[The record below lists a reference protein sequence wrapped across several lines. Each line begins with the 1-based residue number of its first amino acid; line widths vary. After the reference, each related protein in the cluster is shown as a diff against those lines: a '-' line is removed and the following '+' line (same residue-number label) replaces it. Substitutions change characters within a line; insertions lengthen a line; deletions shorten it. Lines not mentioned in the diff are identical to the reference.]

1 MASIRKRGNR
11 WQVQVRRGGIKGISK
26 SFLRKADAE
35 RWCRQMEAAVDAGR
49 YEPPEAT
56 SISTVADLLKKY
68 LIQVTAKKKG
78 RVSEAYRL
86 QAIIRSPLGEIT
98 VSDIRPH
105 HIAEYKE
112 RRLLS
117 VAQPS
122 VRRELVILRHAFEVA
137 RREWSC
143 RMTANPVAEVRMP
156 GNSAPRVRRLT
167 EVEYSRLLSGAEG
180 RQWWLR
186 PMIVVAV
193 ETAMRRGEILSAR
206 WEDLNKSSSTLRI
219 PDTKTG
225 VERTIP
231 LTCQALEAIV
241 SLPASEDCIFPVSA
255 NAAQLAW
262 ERLKARQVIDDLRF
276 HDLRHEAISRF
287 FERGLSIAEV
297 ALISGHKDPRI
308 LFRYTHLRAEDV
320 AKKLQK

>member
-1 MASIRKRGNR
+1 
-11 WQVQVRRGGIKGISK
+11 
-26 SFLRKADAE
+26 
-35 RWCRQMEAAVDAGR
+35 MEATVDAGL

-56 SISTVADLLKKY
+56 SISTVADLLRKY
-68 LIQVTAKKKG
+68 LTQVTAKKKG
-78 RVSEAYRL
+78 RISEAYRL
-86 QAIIRSPLGEIT
+86 QATIRSPLGEIS
-98 VSDIRPH
+98 VSEVRPH
-105 HIAEYKE
+105 HIAEHKE

-156 GNSAPRVRRLT
+156 SNSAPRVRRLT
-167 EVEYSRLLSGAEG
+167 EAEYSRLLSGAEA

-186 PMIVVAV
+186 PLIVIAV
-193 ETAMRRGEILSAR
+193 ETAMRRGEILNAR
-206 WEDLNKSSSTLRI
+206 WEDLNKASSTLRI
-219 PDTKTG
+219 PNTKTG

-231 LTCQALEAIV
+231 LTLQALEAIA
-241 SLPASEDCIFPVSA
+241 SLPASADYIFPMSA
-255 NAAQLAW
+255 NAARLAW
-262 ERLKARQVIDDLRF
+262 ERLKARQSIYDLRF

-297 ALISGHKDPRI
+297 ALISGHKDPRM

-320 AKKLQK
+320 AKKLQNRVPCLRVQTPRGLVKPRFQK

>member
-1 MASIRKRGNR
+1 
-11 WQVQVRRGGIKGISK
+11 
-26 SFLRKADAE
+26 
-35 RWCRQMEAAVDAGR
+35 MEAAVDAGR
-49 YEPPEAT
+49 YEPPETT
-56 SISTVADLLKKY
+56 SISTVADLLRKY
-68 LIQVTAKKKG
+68 LSHVTAKKKG
-78 RVSEAYRL
+78 RISEAYRL
-86 QAIIRSPLGEIT
+86 QAIIRSPLGEIS
-98 VSDIRPH
+98 VSNIRPH

-143 RMTANPVAEVRMP
+143 RMTANPVAKILMP
-156 GNSAPRVRRLT
+156 SNSAPRVRRLT
-167 EVEYSRLLSGAEG
+167 EAEYSSLLSGAEA
-180 RQWWLR
+180 RQCWLR
-186 PMIVVAV
+186 PLIVIAV

-206 WEDLNKSSSTLRI
+206 WEDLNKDASTLRI
-219 PDTKTG
+219 SDTKTG

-231 LTCQALEAIV
+231 LTFQALEAIV
-241 SLPASEDCIFPVSA
+241 SLPASDNHIFPVSA
-255 NAAQLAW
+255 NAARLAW
-262 ERLKARQVIDDLRF
+262 ERLKARQSISDLRF

-297 ALISGHKDPRI
+297 ALISGHKDPRM